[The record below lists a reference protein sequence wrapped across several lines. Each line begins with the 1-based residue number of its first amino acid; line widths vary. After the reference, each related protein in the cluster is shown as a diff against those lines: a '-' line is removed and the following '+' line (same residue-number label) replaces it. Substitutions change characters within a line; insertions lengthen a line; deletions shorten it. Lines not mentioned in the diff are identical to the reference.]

1 MSLPPS
7 KFPSIDP
14 NSKAGSLK
22 RLRTL
27 SRILDNAIVIPGTGI
42 GIGLDP
48 IIGLLPVG
56 GDFLGILLSAYIVVE
71 AARLGAPSGMLGK
84 MVLNIVLDALIGA
97 IPVLGDFFDFTWKAN
112 DYNIKLVQEHLQ
124 SPGQKKNANI
134 WFVLVLIAGLLLLA
148 IGLVSFTVM
157 VTGFVVGLFTGS

>member
-1 MSLPPS
+1 MSRPQS
-7 KFPSIDP
+7 QFPSVDP
-14 NSKAGSLK
+14 NSKAGALK

-27 SRILDNAIVIPGTGI
+27 GRILDRAIVIPGTGI

-56 GDFLGILLSAYIVVE
+56 GDFLGVLLSAYIVLE
-71 AARLGAPSGMLGK
+71 AARLGAPAGTLGK

-112 DYNIKLVQEHLQ
+112 DYNIKLIEEYLQ
-124 SPGQKKNANI
+124 FPGQKKSANM
-134 WFVLVLIAGLLLLA
+134 WFVVILLVGLLLLA
-148 IGLVSFTVM
+148 IGLVSFTVIM
-157 VTGFVVGLFTGS
+157 TRFLVGLFTGG

>member
-1 MSLPPS
+1 MSQPQS
-7 KFPSIDP
+7 NFPSIDP
-14 NSKAGSLK
+14 NSKAGTLK
-22 RLRTL
+22 RLRAL
-27 SRILDNAIVIPGTGI
+27 SRVLDRAIVIPGTGV

-71 AARLGAPSGMLGK
+71 AARLGAPFGTLAK

-112 DYNIKLVQEHLQ
+112 DYNLKLIEEHLQ
-124 SPGQKKNANI
+124 FPGQKKSANI
-134 WFVLVLIAGLLLLA
+134 WLIVVLVAALLLLA
-148 IGLVSFTVM
+148 IALVSFTVII
-157 VTGFVVGLFTGS
+157 TRFLVGLLTGS